1 MKAKILAGAVG
12 TILLTASVVVG
23 FLQHAAFISQNSNHR
38 ARRHSLSQVVVA
50 SAGSSGADDLS
61 SLLQIARSEFGVGA
75 AKSASTIGDVSI
87 SVASTPKAVIND
99 PLKDILLATQANLQQ
114 SEYIPLDDGKTLPL
128 GTFIKASVNG
138 NAPMPSGGT
147 DWETSRANLE
157 LLKANT
163 LKMTGAD
170 PNNYPTINFPKFS
183 APDFDVDASAIQ
195 QYIESLP
202 PGAKTFAA
210 VAAGATLVLVG
221 ASNNKKTASKKKA
234 AAPASNADIKATSD
248 VVGGL
253 TDELGTLQSRMKAL
267 EATGLNLDSQ
277 LTDARS
283 KLTEKELDI
292 SKARLKAADASLN
305 LNREIDMLKQKLK
318 SNDGKVLTLDD
329 ELTKARKECVGLV
342 KELEKS
348 RKEQAKKE
356 AAEAAKLAKTKKA
369 VEAAKKVDEAVKKKA
384 DEAAKKAG
392 VAAKK
397 ADDAAKKA
405 DAAATKKADAAATKK
420 ADEAAKKADAA
431 ATKKADEA
439 AKKADIASSKKALE
453 ASLKALEAAKKAD
466 EATKKKV
473 AAKPAIE
480 KKVSVKKAAPKKS
493 QTPVEKIAPKKAA
506 APKKVASKAK
516 DEEKVSGTGVWTAA
530 EEKIEEVPTADAP
543 SVTKAKPQQK
553 KGDLTTLTKSGLD
566 RTTVKVLVEFLGS
579 KGITTVGENGK
590 TLKKSDLLEAVR
602 SL

>member
-405 DAAATKKADAAATKK
+405 DAAATKKAD
-420 ADEAAKKADAA
+420 
-431 ATKKADEA
+431 EA

-480 KKVSVKKAAPKKS
+480 KKVSVKKAAPKKM
-493 QTPVEKIAPKKAA
+493 QTPVQKIAPKKAA